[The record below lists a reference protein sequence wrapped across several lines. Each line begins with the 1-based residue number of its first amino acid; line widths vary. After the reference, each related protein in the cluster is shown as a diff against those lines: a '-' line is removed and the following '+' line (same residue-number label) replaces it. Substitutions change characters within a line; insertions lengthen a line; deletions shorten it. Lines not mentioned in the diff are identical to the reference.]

1 MTFTYDVKK
10 RKANRISYRILGII
24 FTLIA
29 SLQCITLYKNLSKH
43 PMLTMVFAVM
53 LGTYG
58 LYLFIMSFRRQ
69 AYDITYKFSEEGMLV
84 KHRYGESMYTFDD
97 IEFITMI
104 IPDESLIYYILN
116 IKAKKDIYTI
126 PFTNKREFCEKLY
139 DFVNERIKHDEVD
152 VIYLKNKKTYSENIS
167 DNSLNNNEKENTETE
182 NMENKSSET
191 ENTESKSSETE
202 NTETK
207 NTEI

>member
-10 RKANRISYRILGII
+10 RKANRISYRILGLI

-29 SLQCITLYKNLSKH
+29 LLQCITLFHNLSKH

-53 LGTYG
+53 LGSYG

-69 AYDITYKFSEEGMLV
+69 AYDITYKFSEDGMLV
-84 KHRYGESMYTFDD
+84 KHKYGETMYTFED

-116 IKAKKDIYTI
+116 IKAKNDIYTI
-126 PFTNKREFCEKLY
+126 PFTNKREFCEKVY
-139 DFVNERIKHDEVD
+139 DFVNERIKHDEDD
-152 VIYLKNKKTYSENIS
+152 VIYIKDKKNKQKEDTVDDKKENS
-167 DNSLNNNEKENTETE
+167 NEKENI
-182 NMENKSSET
+182 
-191 ENTESKSSETE
+191 
-202 NTETK
+202 ETK
-207 NTEI
+207 LETKED

>member
-10 RKANRISYRILGII
+10 RKANRISYRILGLI
-24 FTLIA
+24 FTIIA
-29 SLQCITLYKNLSKH
+29 LLQCFTLFKNLSKH

-53 LGTYG
+53 LGSYG

-126 PFTNKREFCEKLY
+126 PFTNKREFCEKVY
-139 DFVNERIKHDEVD
+139 DFVNERIKHDEDD
-152 VIYLKNKKTYSENIS
+152 VIYIKDKKDRTNDAVEDVAKDISEKTS
-167 DNSLNNNEKENTETE
+167 DNDED
-182 NMENKSSET
+182 
-191 ENTESKSSETE
+191 
-202 NTETK
+202 TK
-207 NTEI
+207 NTEIKED